1 MLQALL
7 NIMPH
12 RRAALTARLVGV
24 SGFTGRGDIRFAAR
38 KNEKNI
44 LFVDLR
50 GLAGC
55 TAMIFVNGTQVATI
69 EISKGRAGKSLS
81 SRAGHKFPKGLSP
94 VLRGMKFPKIGP
106 GDNIDVRQNGDVIL
120 SGVFEH
126 GSSQIA

>member
-50 GLAGC
+50 GLAGRS
-55 TAMIFVNGTQVATI
+55 AMIFVNGTQVATI

-81 SRAGHKFPKGLSP
+81 SRAGHKFPK
-94 VLRGMKFPKIGP
+94 IGP